1 MAKIT
6 SVKYYRVKPRWLMVK
21 IVDENGQH
29 GWGEA
34 TLEGHDLAVEGC
46 LDEMIPRIIGQEAN
60 DIENIWQTFWR
71 HSFYRGGPIFMSAL
85 SGIDIA
91 LWDLKGRNLKV
102 PIYELLGGKV
112 RTKVQVYCWIGGD
125 RPSDVEAAAKKRV
138 AQGLTCVKMNA
149 TEDLGWIDSP
159 SALDST
165 VERLKQVKALGLD
178 VGLDFHG
185 RCHKAMAK
193 QLARALEPHRPLFI
207 EEPILVEHPEAIKKL
222 SDQTVIPIA
231 FGERLYTRWD
241 IKRFLED
248 SSVDILQP
256 DIAHAGGISE
266 TKRIATMAEAYDV
279 AIAPHCPL
287 GPVAFAASVQVALSS
302 PNFSILEM
310 SLGMHYNT
318 EAGDIDLLT
327 YLKDPSVFDLENGYV
342 KAPTGYGLGIDIDEE
357 MVIKISKETEP
368 WQCKTFHGPDGS
380 IRECLVWSII
390 KMSNEALE
398 VLVYGLGAI
407 GSFYAFILSRSER
420 VRLTVAA
427 RSNFEAVAANG
438 IKIDSQNH
446 GKHHVKPHKVLR
458 SVADAEQKFDFI
470 ICTNKAVDQA
480 SSAADIAPGVGDNTT
495 IVIIQNG
502 VGNEDA
508 FRERFPN
515 VTIISCVT
523 WVGARQPEPGV
534 IEHTTSEDMQVGLY
548 PNKAGDETS
557 DTQRLSQFESLLSIG
572 KTIFQ
577 IVPNIQVQRWEKVV
591 WNAAWNSLTALTLM
605 DTHSWLSSSDL
616 STPMTRKLMKEV
628 INVANALSVPLED
641 ELIDKLIDKIL
652 RMPPIGSSMRT
663 DYENDKPMEVEVI
676 LGYPVKKGRELGI
689 DVSTIETLYTVLLA
703 INKRLIGAQSG

>member
-21 IVDENGQH
+21 VVDENGQH

-71 HSFYRGGPIFMSAL
+71 HGFYRGGPVFMSAI

-112 RTKVQVYCWIGGD
+112 RNKVQVYCWIGGD
-125 RPSDVEAAAKKRV
+125 RPSDIEAAAKKRLE
-138 AQGLTCVKMNA
+138 QGLTCVKMNA

-178 VGLDFHG
+178 AGLDFHG

-302 PNFSILEM
+302 PNFAILEM

-327 YLKDPSVFDLENGYV
+327 YLKNPNVFDLEGGHV
-342 KAPTGYGLGIDIDEE
+342 KAPTGYGLGIEIDEE
-357 MVIKISKETEP
+357 MVVRIAKETEP
-368 WQCKTFHGPDGS
+368 WQFF
-380 IRECLVWSII
+380 R
-390 KMSNEALE
+390 
-398 VLVYGLGAI
+398 
-407 GSFYAFILSRSER
+407 
-420 VRLTVAA
+420 TVA
-427 RSNFEAVAANG
+427 EAG
-438 IKIDSQNH
+438 
-446 GKHHVKPHKVLR
+446 
-458 SVADAEQKFDFI
+458 QKFDFI
-470 ICTNKAVDQA
+470 ICTNKAVDQL
-480 SSAADIAPGVGDNTT
+480 STAADIAPGVGDNTS

-508 FRERFPN
+508 FREKFPSA
-515 VTIISCVT
+515 TIISCVT
-523 WVGARQPEPGV
+523 WVGARQPEPGF
-534 IEHTTSEDMQVGLY
+534 IHHTTSEDMQVGLY
-548 PNKAGDETS
+548 PNKAGDAS
-557 DTQRLSQFESLLSIG
+557 RDVQHLAQFESLLSIG

-605 DTHSWLSSSDL
+605 DTHAWLSSSDL

-628 INVANALSVPLED
+628 IDVANALGVPLES
-641 ELIDKLIDKIL
+641 ELIDRLLEKIL
-652 RMPPIGSSMRT
+652 AMPPIGSSMRT
-663 DYENDKPMEVEVI
+663 DCENGKPMEVEVI
-676 LGYPVKKGRELGI
+676 LGYPVRKGRELGI
-689 DVSTIETLYTVLLA
+689 DVATIETLYTILLA
-703 INKRLIGAQSG
+703 INKRLISAQNK